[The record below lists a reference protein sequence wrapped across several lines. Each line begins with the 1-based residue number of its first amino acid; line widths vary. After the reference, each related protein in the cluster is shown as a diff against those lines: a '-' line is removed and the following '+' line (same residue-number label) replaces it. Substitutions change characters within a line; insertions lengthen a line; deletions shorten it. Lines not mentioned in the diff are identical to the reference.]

1 MMDLPGFRKSFYVR
15 ACFTF
20 LTAGTLSVSAYAVD
34 IIEAYR
40 LAQGS
45 DPVFESARYALA
57 SAQQKIPQA
66 RAGLLPAAGVV
77 GNKGYT
83 RADTR
88 FTGEDPVDRHMKS
101 WAWNLQL
108 TQPLIHAGNLYA
120 YRESELLVEQATAQY
135 AKAEQDML
143 LRVAEAYFG
152 VLIAQEAIA
161 AADAQISALD
171 EQLGQVKRGYAL
183 GTHSVTD
190 IDETKS
196 RLGSARSQK
205 VAALNDLASKRADL
219 EKVTGQELDHLA
231 VLGAAVTLPEPVP
244 MDARTWMDHARTD
257 NASVRAQTAALAA
270 AKVDIKK
277 NRSDYLPTI
286 DLTSSYGSN
295 YASNSLTTPNDYAT
309 RSKSLQIGLQVNI
322 PLYSGGMTNARVSEA
337 VANAGKARADLEA
350 ASRQAATDAQQAFA
364 GVVNG
369 LAQIDALNSAVES
382 GESAVKGNRAGY
394 HLGIRI
400 NLDVLN
406 AEQQLYAAKKDLAK
420 ARYDT
425 LLQGLKLKAAAGNL
439 EEADLL
445 GINDFLV
452 RDR

>member
-1 MMDLPGFRKSFYVR
+1 MMALVELRTSFYVR
-15 ACFTF
+15 MCSVLVTILA
-20 LTAGTLSVSAYAVD
+20 LSAPAYATD
-34 IIEAYR
+34 IIEAYQ
-40 LAQGS
+40 LAQSS
-45 DPVFESARYALA
+45 DPVFESARYALE
-57 SAQQKIPQA
+57 SARQKIPQA
-66 RAGLLPAAGVV
+66 RAGLLPAANAV

-83 RADTR
+83 RADTK
-88 FTGEDPVDRHMKS
+88 FTGQDPVDRHMKS

-108 TQPLIHAGNLYA
+108 TQPLIHAGNIYA

-152 VLIAQEAIA
+152 VIVAQEAIA
-161 AADAQISALD
+161 AADAQIHALD
-171 EQLGQVKRGYAL
+171 EQLSQVKRGYAL

-196 RLGSARSQK
+196 RLGSAKSQK
-205 VAALNDLASKRADL
+205 VTALNDLDSKRADL
-219 EKVTGQELDHLA
+219 EMVTGQELDHLA
-231 VLGAAVTLPEPVP
+231 VLGAAITLPQPVP
-244 MDARTWMDHARTD
+244 NDAHTWMNQARTD
-257 NASVRAQTAALAA
+257 NAVVRAQTAALAA

-286 DLTSSYGSN
+286 DLTGSYGSN
-295 YASNSLTTPNDYAT
+295 YASSSLTTPFDYAT
-309 RSKSLQIGLQVNI
+309 RAKSLQVGLQINI

-337 VANAGKARADLEA
+337 VANAGKARSDLEA

-369 LAQIDALNSAVES
+369 VAQIDALNSAVES
-382 GESAVKGNRAGY
+382 GESAVKGSRAGY
-394 HLGIRI
+394 RLGLRI

-406 AEQQLYAAKKDLAK
+406 AEQQLYSAKKDLAK

-425 LLQGLKLKAAAGNL
+425 LLQGLKLKAAAGTL

-445 GINDFLV
+445 AVNALLAH
-452 RDR
+452 